1 MPRHGE
7 NIFKRKDGRWEGRY
21 IFSYN
26 ENGKAKYKSVYGKSY
41 SVVKQKLNIAKSSN
55 VIIKKS
61 DYINTFGDLLD
72 YWLECNRGKNKITT
86 QNKYEFLIEKHI
98 RPQLGNVKLNRISSK
113 TVNEFIENKNE
124 NLSNSYVRTMAIII
138 KSALELGIKERYLS
152 LPNLD
157 IHMPKQ
163 IKHELQIL
171 SGTQQ
176 VTLEKYI
183 LDNLDFTTLGIYI
196 SLYAGLRIGEVCAL
210 RWDDID
216 FENRLIKVR
225 STLIRIKGRDNKT
238 YYDIGMAKTDSSVRD
253 IPIFKG
259 LLIPLIKMKN
269 LSKSQY
275 VISDK
280 ASFVN
285 ERTFEYRFHKILK
298 NAGIKDINY
307 HVLRHSFA
315 TRCIECG
322 VDIKSL
328 SEFMGHSNVSIT
340 LNTYVHSSLEL
351 KRIQIEKL
359 NNLIA

>member
-138 KSALELGIKERYLS
+138 KSALELGIKERY
-152 LPNLD
+152 
-157 IHMPKQ
+157 Q
-163 IKHELQIL
+163 
-171 SGTQQ
+171 
-176 VTLEKYI
+176 
-183 LDNLDFTTLGIYI
+183 
-196 SLYAGLRIGEVCAL
+196 AR
-210 RWDDID
+210 
-216 FENRLIKVR
+216 NRLHLKNIFWIISILQHSEYIFLFMPDSVSARYVR
-225 STLIRIKGRDNKT
+225 CVGMTLILKT
-238 YYDIGMAKTDSSVRD
+238 V
-253 IPIFKG
+253 
-259 LLIPLIKMKN
+259 
-269 LSKSQY
+269 
-275 VISDK
+275 
-280 ASFVN
+280 
-285 ERTFEYRFHKILK
+285 
-298 NAGIKDINY
+298 
-307 HVLRHSFA
+307 
-315 TRCIECG
+315 
-322 VDIKSL
+322 
-328 SEFMGHSNVSIT
+328 
-340 LNTYVHSSLEL
+340 
-351 KRIQIEKL
+351 
-359 NNLIA
+359 